1 MRFLKNR
8 LQQSGK
14 VRLLGWQSSGYLDSA
29 ATRDQ
34 IHQQKVDDQAVLTHN
49 AKIFSVGGVKG
60 GRTKA
65 DKAGDRSDGSTRA
78 PVALR
83 VKAGAVAL
91 SCSVQHLKNNNQ

>member
-34 IHQQKVDDQAVLTHN
+34 IHQQKVDDQAVRPTTLR
-49 AKIFSVGGVKG
+49 FFQWGGVKG

-65 DKAGDRSDGSTRA
+65 DKAGDRSECFYKGTCRFA
-78 PVALR
+78 R
-83 VKAGAVAL
+83 KGR
-91 SCSVQHLKNNNQ
+91 CSGTLMLCATP

>member
-29 ATRDQ
+29 DTRDQ

-65 DKAGDRSDGSTRA
+65 DKAGDRSECFYKGTCRFA
-78 PVALR
+78 R
-83 VKAGAVAL
+83 KGR
-91 SCSVQHLKNNNQ
+91 CSGTLMLCATP